1 MFARIFKIGKTAT
14 QSGTARAEH
23 WILEFDSNES
33 KKIEPLM
40 GWTGSNNT
48 QSQVKLTF
56 ENKDAAAA
64 YAERHGLVY
73 TVMESHSRKP
83 IIRKNGYGE
92 NFATNRKTSWT
103 H

>member
-1 MFARIFKIGKTAT
+1 
-14 QSGTARAEH
+14 
-23 WILEFDSNES
+23 
-33 KKIEPLM
+33 M
-40 GWTGSNNT
+40 GWTGSDST

-56 ENKDAAAA
+56 VTKDEAAA
-64 YAERHGLVY
+64 YAEKHGIIY
-73 TVMESHSRKP
+73 TLIESQRRKQ

>member
-1 MFARIFKIGKTAT
+1 M
-14 QSGTARAEH
+14 QSGTARAED
-23 WILEFDSNES
+23 WVLEFDSGES
-33 KKIEPLM
+33 KKIDPLM

-56 ENKDAAAA
+56 ENRDDAAA
-64 YAERHGLVY
+64 YAEKHGILY
-73 TVMESHSRKP
+73 TIIESQPRQP

>member
-1 MFARIFKIGKTAT
+1 MFARIFKTGKTAM
-14 QSGTARAEH
+14 QSGTARAGH
-23 WILEFDSNES
+23 WVLEFDSSES
-33 KKIEPLM
+33 KKIDPLM

-56 ENKDAAAA
+56 DNKEAAAA
-64 YAERHGLVY
+64 YAEKHGFVY
-73 TVMESHSRKP
+73 TVVESQRRKP